1 MHADAQE
8 YVSESSGHQNSGSS
22 CTLVVGVLFL
32 VFVVVVVVQGLFSS
46 VDPSGI
52 CLRNQQMLEN

>member
-22 CTLVVGVLFL
+22 CTLVVRVLFL
-32 VFVVVVVVQGLFSS
+32 VLVVVVQGLFSS